1 MTFSPRLIRHARKSD
16 PRAVVSNDIHRPVNT
31 TCVRTHKYTVLLH
44 CVVADSE
51 RIDLQHRTPT
61 GHPIRKQSAG
71 EVGHEE
77 ISLPFSSR
85 VGSRRVVPLSNSTQL
100 GILATAKS
108 SISSRIFSIMPAWD
122 LKLSR
127 AKHRVLIVEDSVPIQ
142 KGMKHWLEMH
152 GQEVTVAGNGSEG
165 LALLQ
170 QWKYDLVLTDF
181 IMVSHGVWIL
191 SHLAVT

>member
-1 MTFSPRLIRHARKSD
+1 M
-16 PRAVVSNDIHRPVNT
+16 VSNDIHRPVNT
-31 TCVRTHKYTVLLH
+31 TGVRTHKYTVLLH

-85 VGSRRVVPLSNSTQL
+85 VGSRRVVPQSHSTQL
-100 GILATAKS
+100 GIVATPKS
-108 SISSRIFSIMPAWD
+108 SMSSRLFGMIPAWD
-122 LKLSR
+122 LKLTW

-142 KGMKHWLEMH
+142 KGMKHWLEMQGH
-152 GQEVTVAGNGSEG
+152 EVTVAGNGSEG

-181 IMVSHGVWIL
+181 VMVSRVVWIL